1 MYLLNDNTTMLNGI
15 TLAIS
20 IIVIGVILL
29 FTITLLLN
37 LFFSPL
43 VGTPK
48 KILGEIVDKMQ
59 LDKDDTLIDL
69 GSGDGRLLL
78 EAYKQS
84 RCHCIGYE
92 LSPIPVLLARTKR
105 ILNYP
110 NTEDI
115 SFELESIFQV
125 EILEATKVY
134 CYLDEKSL
142 QILTPKLE
150 HLVRSCGEIYSLGN
164 KIPKMKEYER
174 VVLSNK
180 NIMYIYK
187 KCKK

>member
-1 MYLLNDNTTMLNGI
+1 MYLLYDNTIMLNGI
-15 TLAIS
+15 TLAVS

-29 FTITLLLN
+29 FTMTLLLN
-37 LFFSPL
+37 VFFSPL
-43 VGTPK
+43 IGTPK
-48 KILGEIVDKMQ
+48 KILGEIIDKMQ
-59 LDKDDTLIDL
+59 LDKDDILIDL

-84 RCHCIGYE
+84 KCRCIGYE
-92 LSPIPVLLARTKR
+92 LSPIPVLLARTRR

-134 CYLDEKSL
+134 CYLDKKSL

-150 HLVRSCGEIYSLGN
+150 HFVRSGGEIYSLGN
-164 KIPKMKEYER
+164 KVPQMKENEKFI
-174 VVLSNK
+174 LTNK

-187 KCKK
+187 KDKK